1 MVTGKLSAD
10 HLVQLLDEYKG
21 AIRPDVLM
29 AGKLGE
35 DCSYIKVADQTLVLS
50 TDPVT
55 AAESDL
61 GTIAFN
67 INMNDIATS
76 GAEGVGLLITI
87 LLPPDSEKK
96 ILDTI
101 MKELHDLCL
110 AHNIQILGGHTE
122 VTDSVNR
129 PIVSVTA
136 VGRIPYGEE
145 IYSKGLKVGDSL
157 VVSKALGIEGTMI
170 LADVRKDTAK
180 KVLTQEELTLINGF
194 KDQMSVIPEGRIGKK
209 LGVHSMHDITE
220 GGILGGVYEVVKASE
235 KGCELFAEAF
245 PFHDLTL
252 KLTKALGLDEK
263 KLISSGAMLFGTDEP
278 ERLIK
283 ELKEHGIPATVIG
296 LITEGTDMWL
306 IDGDKKIPLEAV
318 AKDEIYR
325 VFER

>member
-1 MVTGKLSAD
+1 METGKLSAD
-10 HLVQLLDEYKG
+10 HLVRLLDKYKG

-35 DCSYIKVADQTLVLS
+35 DCSYIKVADQTIVVS

-76 GAEGVGLLITI
+76 GAEGVGILVTI
-87 LLPPDSEKK
+87 LLPPNSKPK

-110 AHNIQILGGHTE
+110 AHGVQILGGHTE

-136 VGRIPYGEE
+136 VGRVPYGEE
-145 IYSKGLKVGDSL
+145 IYSQGLKAGDSL

-170 LADVRKDTAK
+170 LADIHKDVAK
-180 KVLTQEELTLINGF
+180 KVLTKEELKLIDGF

-209 LGVHSMHDITE
+209 LDVHSMHDITE
-220 GGILGGVYEVVKASE
+220 GGILGGVYEVVKASGV
-235 KGCELFAEAF
+235 GCELFASAF
-245 PFHDLTL
+245 PFYDVTL
-252 KLTKALGLDEK
+252 KLTQALGLDEQ
-263 KLISSGAMLFGTDEP
+263 KLISSGSMLFGTNEP
-278 ERLIK
+278 DALIK
-283 ELKEHGIPATVIG
+283 ELEKNDIPATIIG
-296 LITEGTDMWL
+296 KITEDSNLWL
-306 IDGDKKIPLEAV
+306 VDGDKKVPLEAV

-325 VFER
+325 IFER

>member
-1 MVTGKLSAD
+1 METGKLPAD
-10 HLVQLLDEYKG
+10 HLVQLLDKYKG

-35 DCSYIKVADQTLVLS
+35 DCSYIKVADQTIVVA

-76 GAEGVGLLITI
+76 GAEGVGILVTI
-87 LLPPDSEKK
+87 LLPPDSKPK

-101 MKELHDLCL
+101 MQELHDLCL
-110 AHNIQILGGHTE
+110 AHGVQILGGHTE

-136 VGRIPYGEE
+136 VGRVPYGEE
-145 IYSKGLKVGDSL
+145 IYSKGLKAGDSL

-170 LADVRKDTAK
+170 LADIHKDVAK
-180 KVLTQEELTLINGF
+180 KVLTKEELKLIDGF

-220 GGILGGVYEVVKASE
+220 GGILGGVYEVVKASGV
-235 KGCELFAEAF
+235 GCELFASAF
-245 PFHDLTL
+245 PFYDVTL

-263 KLISSGAMLFGTDEP
+263 KLISSGSMLFGTNEP
-278 ERLIK
+278 DALIK
-283 ELKEHGIPATVIG
+283 ELEKNDIPATIIG
-296 LITEGTDMWL
+296 KITEDSNLWL
-306 IDGDKKIPLEAV
+306 VDGDKKVPLEAV
-318 AKDEIYR
+318 TKDEIYR
-325 VFER
+325 IFER